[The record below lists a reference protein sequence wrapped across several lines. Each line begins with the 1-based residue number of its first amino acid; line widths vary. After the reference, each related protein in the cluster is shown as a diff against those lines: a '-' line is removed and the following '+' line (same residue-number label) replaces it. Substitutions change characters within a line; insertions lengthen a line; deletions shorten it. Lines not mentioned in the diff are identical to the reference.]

1 MAVQKRDAVADTV
14 AALETKRELLASL
27 GEDTSA
33 IDAKLAEW
41 RADDDVVVD
50 ITPPVE
56 NKVAPAAPEKA
67 TPPASENASVKP
79 GKAAPTKATAAKSE
93 PAPAQAKT
101 EETKAANGGP
111 GNDN

>member
-1 MAVQKRDAVADTV
+1 MAVKKRDAVADTV

-41 RADDDVVVD
+41 RADTDPVEPA
-50 ITPPVE
+50 PPVE
-56 NKVAPAAPEKA
+56 NKAAPAAPEKA
-67 TPPASENASVKP
+67 TPPASENSSAKP
-79 GKAAPTKATAAKSE
+79 AKAAPAKAPAKAE
-93 PAPAQAKT
+93 PAPAQTKT
-101 EETKAANGGP
+101 EETKAAHGGP

>member
-1 MAVQKRDAVADTV
+1 MAVKKRDPVADTV

-27 GEDTSA
+27 GEDISA

-41 RADDDVVVD
+41 RADID
-50 ITPPVE
+50 PAEPAQPVE
-56 NKVAPAAPEKA
+56 NKAAPAAPEKA
-67 TPPASENASVKP
+67 TPPASENASAKP
-79 GKAAPTKATAAKSE
+79 AKAAPAKAPAKAE

-101 EETKAANGGP
+101 EETKAAHGGP

>member
-41 RADDDVVVD
+41 RADIDPVEPA
-50 ITPPVE
+50 PPVE

-67 TPPASENASVKP
+67 TLPASDNAAAKP
-79 GKAAPTKATAAKSE
+79 GKAAPTKATATKTE
-93 PAPAQAKT
+93 PAPAQVKT
-101 EETKAANGGP
+101 EETKAADGGP

>member
-1 MAVQKRDAVADTV
+1 MAVKKRDAVADTV

-41 RADDDVVVD
+41 RADIDPVEPA
-50 ITPPVE
+50 PPVE
-56 NKVAPAAPEKA
+56 NKAAAAAPEKA
-67 TPPASENASVKP
+67 TPPASENASAKP
-79 GKAAPTKATAAKSE
+79 AKAAPAKAPARAE

-101 EETKAANGGP
+101 EETKAANGGS

>member
-1 MAVQKRDAVADTV
+1 MALKKRDAVADTV

-67 TPPASENASVKP
+67 TPPASDNA
-79 GKAAPTKATAAKSE
+79 AAKPTKATAAKSE

>member
-1 MAVQKRDAVADTV
+1 MALKKRDAVADTV

-27 GEDTSA
+27 GEDTTV

-41 RADDDVVVD
+41 RADIDPVEPA
-50 ITPPVE
+50 PPVE
-56 NKVAPAAPEKA
+56 NKAAVAAPEKA
-67 TPPASENASVKP
+67 TPPASENASAKP
-79 GKAAPTKATAAKSE
+79 AKAAPAKAPAKAE

-101 EETKAANGGP
+101 EEAKAAHGGP